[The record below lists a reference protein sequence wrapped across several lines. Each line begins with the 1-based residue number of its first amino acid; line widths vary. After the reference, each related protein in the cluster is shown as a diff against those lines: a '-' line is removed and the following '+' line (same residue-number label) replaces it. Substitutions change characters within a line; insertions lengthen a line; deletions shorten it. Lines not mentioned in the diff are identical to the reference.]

1 METQT
6 VYCSGCDRNVRVAQL
21 HVPDPA
27 TATDPTAFVCLEC
40 GDHCTGAMCFITSRA
55 PADMRED
62 LLRSG
67 LAPS

>member
-1 METQT
+1 MDTRI

-21 HVPDPA
+21 PFPDLA

-40 GDHCTGAMCFITSRA
+40 GDHCTGAMCVVTSRT
-55 PADMRED
+55 PAEMREA
-62 LLRSG
+62 LLRAG